1 MGGRR
6 APSLVK
12 EGEEEDGNWGQPGVC
27 MQPVAANGWRDLSVQ
42 SGTDPHMTNG
52 RRWGKARLTSEI
64 LARPDDR
71 FDKAGGQGS
80 VSDIIKAALC
90 TA

>member
-1 MGGRR
+1 
-6 APSLVK
+6 
-12 EGEEEDGNWGQPGVC
+12 

-52 RRWGKARLTSEI
+52 LRWEKARLTSEI
-64 LARPDDR
+64 LARPAGDR
-71 FDKAGGQGS
+71 FEKAGEQGS
-80 VSDIIKAALC
+80 VGDIGSLIVRTALC